1 MESCGFIAHDVYAI
15 ALEATGGRCN
25 PLLTEWLAGQ
35 YSTHRGSRL
44 QKSLEGYTPLLH
56 GFWHYTASY
65 DLKVAWDFL

>member
-35 YSTHRGSRL
+35 YSTIVVL
-44 QKSLEGYTPLLH
+44 
-56 GFWHYTASY
+56 GFRRVWKVVHPSSTASGTIQ
-65 DLKVAWDFL
+65 LPMT